1 MLAPF
6 WWTLVSINRRNWYA
20 SARKSYS
27 NWLLMLL
34 LLVFIFSRDF
44 PFSLPI
50 EALFEVPRLA
60 GFSRS
65 FVDVFLIQHFGLVLV
80 IVPAMAAGTLTDEKT
95 SGTFEY
101 LLTTPLSPLEIIL
114 AKWAAQAI
122 LAGELAL
129 IGLPLF
135 CLFGVFAGLELPA
148 FAGVAAST
156 VLLLLALTAAGVLA
170 SVWCRKTTTAV
181 FSTYAIV
188 ASATGV
194 IWYAGGANL
203 FLAPFALAGV
213 EPDAPGL
220 TTRLQSAGAWRLVT
234 AICLLLASLRLR
246 PAYRGPPERPKHRRR
261 FCC

>member
-6 WWTLVSINRRNWYA
+6 WWTLVSINRRSWYA
-20 SARKSYS
+20 SARRWYS

-50 EALFEVPRLA
+50 EAIFEAPRLA
-60 GFSRS
+60 RLSRW

-80 IVPAMAAGTLTDEKT
+80 IVPAMAAGALTDEKA

-135 CLFGVFAGLELPA
+135 SLFGVFAGLELPA
-148 FAGVAAST
+148 FAGAIACT

-188 ASATGV
+188 GSTIAA
-194 IWYAGGANL
+194 IWYAGRANL

-220 TTRLQSAGAWRLVT
+220 STRLQSAGAWSLLT
-234 AICLLLASLRLR
+234 AICLFLASWRLPR
-246 PAYRGPPERPKHRRR
+246 LSETA
-261 FCC
+261 

>member
-6 WWTLVSINRRNWYA
+6 WWTLVSINRRSWYA
-20 SARKSYS
+20 TARSWYS

-34 LLVFIFSRDF
+34 LLVLVFSRDHLL
-44 PFSLPI
+44 SLPVSL
-50 EALFEVPRLA
+50 EATFEAWLA
-60 GFSRS
+60 SFSRS
-65 FVDVFLIQHFGLVLV
+65 FVDVFLIQHFGLILVL
-80 IVPAMAAGTLTDEKT
+80 VPAMAAGTLTDEKT

-114 AKWAAQAI
+114 AKWAAQAVV
-122 LAGELAL
+122 AGELAL

-148 FAGVAAST
+148 FAGAAACT

-188 ASATGV
+188 GSTIAA
-194 IWYAGGANL
+194 IWYAGRANL

-220 TTRLQSAGAWRLVT
+220 STRLQSAGAWSLLT
-234 AICLLLASLRLR
+234 AICLFLASWRLPR
-246 PAYRGPPERPKHRRR
+246 LSETA
-261 FCC
+261 